1 MAALRSAVFN
11 LLFFVWTAVFQ
22 FLCLPLL
29 LAPRRLTFLF
39 GRFWVRVSLALLAA
53 ICGLRYRVAGRA
65 NLPDGP
71 CIVAA
76 KHQSA
81 WDTLIFSQLLDD
93 PSYVIK
99 RELLFLPLF
108 GWFLAK
114 LGVVGVDRSAGAKA
128 LRRMMR
134 DARRMAAAGRK
145 LVIFPEGT
153 RTAPGQSRPYHPGV
167 AALYQQLGLPVVPVA
182 LNSGLFWS
190 RRSFKKHAGEIV
202 LEFLPP
208 IAPGLPRKAFLETL
222 QGRIEEAS
230 TRLAAAGKAAPA
242 QAAPLVDEA
251 ADNPR

>member
-1 MAALRSAVFN
+1 MTALRSLLFN
-11 LLFFVWTAVFQ
+11 LLFYTWTSVFQ

-29 LAPRRLTFLF
+29 LAPRRATFVF
-39 GRFWVRVSLALLAA
+39 GRFWVRVSLALLALV
-53 ICGLRYRVAGRA
+53 CGLRHRVVGRA
-65 NLPDGP
+65 NMPEGP

-99 RELLFLPLF
+99 RELLYLPGF
-108 GWFLAK
+108 GWFLGK

-128 LRRMMR
+128 LRRMVR
-134 DARRMAAAGRK
+134 DAKAMAAANRK

-182 LNSGLFWS
+182 LNSGLFWR
-190 RRSFKKHAGEIV
+190 RRSFLKHPGEIT

-208 IAPGLPRKAFLETL
+208 IDPGLPRKAFLEAL
-222 QGRIEEAS
+222 QHRIEEAS
-230 TRLAAAGKAAPA
+230 TRLADAAGPQRTPNAT
-242 QAAPLVDEA
+242 LVDEA